1 MSGFRPLRPDRDP
14 FYRPPAGFEHRPPGA
29 LLRSRVVELAV
40 FGIVPL
46 RVSAWQLLYR
56 SCDLNG
62 EPEASVTTV
71 LLPRGATPD
80 RRRPLV
86 SFQCAIDA
94 IAPQC
99 FPSYALRRGARALG
113 AIPQLEMPLVAAA
126 LARGWAVSV
135 PDHGGLG
142 GRFGAPR
149 EPGYR
154 ALDGIRAALAFE
166 PLGLDASTPVALWGY
181 SGGGLA
187 TVWTAEVAARYA
199 PELEIVG
206 AVAGS
211 PVGDPGAAFVR
222 MNGTLFAGF
231 AMVFLAG
238 LRRAYPQLEP
248 VARARVRARYLDM
261 LAKAEVGLTLPLLV
275 RLAGRDV
282 GRHSDHD
289 VETLLGLPEM
299 QEVITD
305 IRPGEVAP
313 DMPLLIVQGVN
324 DEIIAVADID
334 ALVGRYTAAG
344 THVHYLR
351 DRLSTHLP
359 LQFIAIPTML
369 DWIADRFAA
378 IPAPTGTRTVR
389 SVAAT
394 RRALRGHRTM
404 ARLTARLLTAR
415 PIRPEPLVP
424 QLDRPAR
431 HPEVA
436 RVAGAQ
442 LPPVPN
448 PHPDPAPARA

>member
-1 MSGFRPLRPDRDP
+1 MVRGHRPLRPDRDP

-29 LLRSRVVELAV
+29 LLRSRVVDVAV
-40 FGIVPL
+40 FGVVPL

-62 EPEASVTTV
+62 EPEAAVTTV
-71 LLPRGATPD
+71 LLPRGAAPD

-86 SFQCAIDA
+86 SLQCAIDA

-113 AIPQLEMPLVAAA
+113 AIPQLEVPLIVAA

-135 PDHGGLG
+135 PDHGGAG

-166 PLGLDASTPVALWGY
+166 PLGLDSSTPVALWGY

-187 TVWTAEVAARYA
+187 TVWAAEVAARYA

-222 MNGTLFAGF
+222 LNGTLYAGF

-238 LRRAYPQLEP
+238 LRRAYPGLEP
-248 VARARVRARYLDM
+248 LARTHLRTGYLDM
-261 LAKAEVGLTLPLLV
+261 LAKAEVSATLPLLA
-275 RLAGRDV
+275 RLARRDV
-282 GRHSDHD
+282 GRYSEHD
-289 VETLLGLPEM
+289 VDALMRLPEM
-299 QEVITD
+299 LPVIAD
-305 IRPGEVAP
+305 IRPGAVAP
-313 DMPLLIVQGVN
+313 DMPLLIVQSVN

-334 ALVGRYTAAG
+334 ALVDRYIAAG
-344 THVHYLR
+344 AQVHYLR
-351 DRLSTHLP
+351 DRLSLHLP
-359 LQFIAIPTML
+359 LQFIAIPAML

-378 IPAPTGTRTVR
+378 VPATPGISTVR

-394 RRALRGHRTM
+394 RRALRGHRAM
-404 ARLTARLLTAR
+404 ARLTARLLAAR
-415 PIRPEPLVP
+415 PIRSEAPGTQPVRP
-424 QLDRPAR
+424 IRHADRIRPT
-431 HPEVA
+431 
-436 RVAGAQ
+436 GT
-442 LPPVPN
+442 
-448 PHPDPAPARA
+448 

>member
-1 MSGFRPLRPDRDP
+1 MRGYRPLRPDRDP
-14 FYRPPAGFEHRPPGA
+14 FHRPPAGFEHRPPGT
-29 LLRSRVVELAV
+29 LLRTRVVELAV

-94 IAPQC
+94 LAPQC
-99 FPSYALRRGARALG
+99 FPSYALQRGARSLG
-113 AIPQLEMPLVAAA
+113 AIPQLEVPLIAAA

-135 PDHGGLG
+135 PDHGGPG

-154 ALDGIRAALAFE
+154 ALDGIRAALAFG

-222 MNGTLFAGF
+222 LNGTFFAGF

-248 VARARVRARYLDM
+248 VARTQLRARYLDM
-261 LAKAEVGLTLPLLV
+261 LAKAEVGVTLPLLA

-282 GRHSDHD
+282 GRYSDLD
-289 VETLLGLPEM
+289 VDTLMRLPEM
-299 QEVITD
+299 QRVIAD
-305 IRPGEVAP
+305 IRPGTVAP
-313 DMPLLIVQGVN
+313 DVPLLIVQGVN
-324 DEIIAVADID
+324 DEIIAVEDID
-334 ALVGRYTAAG
+334 ALVDRYAAAG
-344 THVHYLR
+344 AQVHYLR

-359 LQFIAIPTML
+359 LQFIAIPAML

-378 IPAPTGTRTVR
+378 LPVPTGTRTVR
-389 SVAAT
+389 SVAAS
-394 RRALRGHRTM
+394 RRALRGHRAM
-404 ARLTARLLTAR
+404 ARLTARLVTGQ
-415 PIRPEPLVP
+415 PIRPDFLASEP
-424 QLDRPAR
+424 
-431 HPEVA
+431 
-436 RVAGAQ
+436 
-442 LPPVPN
+442 
-448 PHPDPAPARA
+448 PAPQSDKPSRPPEAVRLTGA